1 MSTIHT
7 RARSASSQAPFH
19 LLLYVAA
26 LVTAWSLI
34 DQPLNLLLCAAV
46 ILLHSRTA
54 PKPTR
59 PIPPEVR
66 RRKRPPSVV
75 PGLPTRPNGCASWNG

>member
-7 RARSASSQAPFH
+7 RARSASSRAPFH

-54 PKPTR
+54 PKPAG
-59 PIPPEVR
+59 PIPAEVKAPEAA
-66 RRKRPPSVV
+66 P
-75 PGLPTRPNGCASWNG
+75 